1 MCYWQTAG
9 HCLYVPKNKGIEDK
23 DIQQSSHGHISVA
36 ANIGIEYKQP
46 DFRVLAQ
53 HPEHTVS
60 MLPALWSLLR
70 LSVAASDFI
79 FWGSA
84 FVNSFCFFCYLAL
97 LSLAFPFAWWSESW
111 LEAKIPSCK
120 LWPPTKAYLGRVIF
134 TGKGEYT
141 ESTRKE
147 KTAVKM
153 WIGNQAQTK
162 SKRTIT
168 KPLQDFG

>member
-23 DIQQSSHGHISVA
+23 DIQQSSHGYISVA
-36 ANIGIEYKQP
+36 ANISIEYKQP

-120 LWPPTKAYLGRVIF
+120 LWPPTKASWAESYLQE
-134 TGKGEYT
+134 KGGIQNLPER
-141 ESTRKE
+141 RKPRLKCE
-147 KTAVKM
+147 
-153 WIGNQAQTK
+153 
-162 SKRTIT
+162 
-168 KPLQDFG
+168 